1 MYYMHI
7 SGTFDM
13 SARIDALFFIG
24 SQLVSTGRHNTST
37 GTGGRVGVWNAVS
50 QHWQTQD
57 VISITSYDSAGSFLL
72 LGGING
78 SINYIGKVLLDL
90 VAVVQH

>member
-1 MYYMHI
+1 MYEQFAI

-24 SQLVSTGRHNTST
+24 SQLVSTGRHNN
-37 GTGGRVGVWNAVS
+37 GMGGRVGVWNAVS

-57 VISITSYDSAGSFLL
+57 VISITSYDSAGSFLV
-72 LGGING
+72 LGGVNG
-78 SINYIGKVLLDL
+78 SINYIGKLVLDD
-90 VAVVQH
+90 VFPH